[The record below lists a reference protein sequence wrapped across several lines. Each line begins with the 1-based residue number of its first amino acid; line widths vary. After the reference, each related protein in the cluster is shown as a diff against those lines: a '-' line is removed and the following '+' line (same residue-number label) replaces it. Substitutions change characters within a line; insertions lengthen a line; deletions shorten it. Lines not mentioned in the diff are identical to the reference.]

1 MRNYRKGKDYT
12 RPITIILLL
21 VLAVL
26 GSRSPMLF
34 RGYILTQTES
44 SKELPVQDMG
54 PTEDGS
60 TSLEV
65 ANSIP
70 YPMRFRISAKG
81 GIDKNIK
88 LDACSNCRIYRGS
101 SEIPENIRSF
111 SPKQLITVSPG
122 RNFIIWSYDGGN
134 ISAIQAY
141 WELKQG
147 HKYSIGPVMD
157 MTQGR
162 SNWDSVK

>member
-1 MRNYRKGKDYT
+1 MGCRDWPFRE
-12 RPITIILLL
+12 LLR
-21 VLAVL
+21 VVSIGNA
-26 GSRSPMLF
+26 
-34 RGYILTQTES
+34 
-44 SKELPVQDMG
+44 
-54 PTEDGS
+54 GS

-81 GIDKNIK
+81 KIDKNIT
-88 LDACSNCRIYRGS
+88 LEACAKCKIYKGP

-111 SPKQLITVSPG
+111 SPKQSITISPG
-122 RNFIIWSYDGGN
+122 RNFVIWSYDGGN
-134 ISAIQAY
+134 ISTTQAY
-141 WELKQG
+141 WDLKQG